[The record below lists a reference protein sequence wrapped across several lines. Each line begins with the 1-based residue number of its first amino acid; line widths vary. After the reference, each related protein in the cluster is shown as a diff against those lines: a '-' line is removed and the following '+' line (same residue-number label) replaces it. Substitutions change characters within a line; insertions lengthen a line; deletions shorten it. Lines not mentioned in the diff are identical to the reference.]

1 MGSATAIIIGQK
13 LGELGESHPDELKD
27 EAWRLTIFSVFLCVI
42 SAVLMISTSAFFPK
56 IYNTSDE
63 IRALAARLICV
74 AACFMPIHAFN
85 NAAYFILRSGGKTW
99 ITFLFDSCFCWI
111 ASIPAAYFLAHYT
124 QVPIVQMFALK
135 VAIGWKLVKTG
146 FWIRDITV

>member
-1 MGSATAIIIGQK
+1 
-13 LGELGESHPDELKD
+13 
-27 EAWRLTIFSVFLCVI
+27 
-42 SAVLMISTSAFFPK
+42 
-56 IYNTSDE
+56 
-63 IRALAARLICV
+63 
-74 AACFMPIHAFN
+74 MPIHAFN

-124 QVPIVQMFALK
+124 QVPIVQMYAMVSAMEIVK